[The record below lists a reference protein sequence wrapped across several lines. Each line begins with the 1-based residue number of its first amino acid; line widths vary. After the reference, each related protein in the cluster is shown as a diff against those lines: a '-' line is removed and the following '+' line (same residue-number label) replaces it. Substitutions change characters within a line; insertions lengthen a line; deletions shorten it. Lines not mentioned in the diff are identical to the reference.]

1 MKYPLLLA
9 FLTLL
14 FVGTGSA
21 QTPHGD
27 SIRSRTDSARP
38 HQDTAG
44 LAGTAKA
51 LDSATA
57 GTAGSTAINDDG
69 FDPGIFFIVLI
80 LAGIIAGAAIVGS
93 MAAALLLLALFLLAT
108 AGILSAGVMIGFYR
122 RSATAGFRTVL
133 YLACMLGGVMLAIGT
148 FFLAN
153 HFFHLHFSYKSILLM
168 GASGGLLGGLFLG
181 FLVFQ
186 LIKLL
191 FRYFRERL
199 AL

>member
-14 FVGTGSA
+14 SVGTGSA
-21 QTPHGD
+21 QTPLSD
-27 SIRSRTDSARP
+27 SIRSRADSARP
-38 HQDTAG
+38 RQDSAR

-51 LDSATA
+51 LDSARA
-57 GTAGSTAINDDG
+57 GAVSSTAINDDG

-93 MAAALLLLALFLLAT
+93 MAAALLLLALFLLAS

-133 YLACMLGGVMLAIGT
+133 YLACMFGGVILAMGT
-148 FFLAN
+148 FFLTN
-153 HFFHLHFSYKSILLM
+153 HFFHLLFGHKTILFM
-168 GASGGLLGGLFLG
+168 GAGGGLLGGLLLG
-181 FLVFQ
+181 FVVFQ

-191 FRYFRERL
+191 FRCFRERL